1 MTALLSPNIL
11 NTIRTRVYGSNTVLT
26 FYTVT
31 PATGETSLGDITS
44 GWYAQ
49 RQSESSAVKIW
60 IAKQDNIDIDNIR
73 AGAVIGLTIG
83 GQTRRYKI
91 TELAEMQQIGAG
103 WVLRCDPLS
112 NTV

>member
-1 MTALLSPNIL
+1 MTLLSPNIL
-11 NTIRTRVYGSNTVLT
+11 NSIRTKVYGSGASLT

-31 PATGETSLGDITS
+31 PAAGETSLGDITS

-49 RQSESSAVKIW
+49 RQSDSASVKVW

-91 TELAEMQQIGAG
+91 TELAEMQQIGTG
-103 WVLRCDPLS
+103 WVLRCEPVA